1 MGGLCSNS
9 SASPED
15 KAARKQNMAVEKQL
29 AKDRKVMA
37 GKTKLLLLG
46 MFFTGGGDGHG
57 RRFLITWLG
66 TGESGKSTIFKQ
78 MKIISI
84 AG

>member
-29 AKDRKVMA
+29 
-37 GKTKLLLLG
+37 
-46 MFFTGGGDGHG
+46 
-57 RRFLITWLG
+57 
-66 TGESGKSTIFKQ
+66 
-78 MKIISI
+78 
-84 AG
+84 